1 MSALPTNIAAPVAR
15 APRQMLSILNSFCC
29 FLTNAPCIILP
40 MPLNMTLI
48 EMENKSNGIV
58 DTVVGE
64 ANAMPAKISANIPR
78 PIFVRLSFFVRL
90 DDSLDWEEFADKFIN
105 IQPVTTL
112 STPIVS
118 STIESIVIIVD
129 ICSVGNPSRI
139 ATTDKVRDMIPLPIC
154 KERNHVGG
162 LLLLLVFCNVV
173 IERLLY
179 LFRYLLSH
187 LLSHLND
194 IRYVYGK

>member
-1 MSALPTNIAAPVAR
+1 MSALPTNTAAPVAR
-15 APRQMLSILNSFCC
+15 APRQMLSILNPFCC
-29 FLTNAPCIILP
+29 FLAKAPCIILP

-78 PIFVRLSFFVRL
+78 PIFVRLSFLVLF
-90 DDSLDWEEFADKFIN
+90 DASLDWVKSEDKCIN
-105 IQPVTTL
+105 IQPVTTR

-118 STIESIVIIVD
+118 NTIESIVIIVD
-129 ICSVGNPSRI
+129 ICSVGNPSMI
-139 ATTDKVRDMIPLPIC
+139 AKTDKVRDMIPLPIC
-154 KERNHVGG
+154 KDRNHVGG

-173 IERLLY
+173 IEGFLY
-179 LFRYLLSH
+179 LFRYLFSDSLLH
-187 LLSHLND
+187 LKCL
-194 IRYVYGK
+194 VYLW